1 MTVVTLLNIIG
12 YILLGVSWIINWTT
26 DPKSEKS
33 FITKIIVTGIGLGV
47 FLSAMVVNIHQ
58 YLSK

>member
-12 YILLGVSWIINWTT
+12 YILLGVSWIIDFTT
-26 DPKSEKS
+26 DRENEKILSPKLVIAS
-33 FITKIIVTGIGLGV
+33 IGLGV

-58 YLSK
+58 YLIK

>member
-1 MTVVTLLNIIG
+1 MTAVTLLNIIG
-12 YILLGVSWIINWTT
+12 YILLGTSWIIDWTT
-26 DPKSEKS
+26 DPKSEKALT
-33 FITKIIVTGIGLGV
+33 TKIIVTGIGIGV

>member
-12 YILLGVSWIINWTT
+12 YILLGVSWIISWTS
-26 DPKSEKS
+26 DPKSEKA
-33 FITKIIVTGIGLGV
+33 FTTKIIVASIGLGV
-47 FLSAMVVNIHQ
+47 FLSALVVNLHQ

>member
-12 YILLGVSWIINWTT
+12 YILLNVSWTINWTT
-26 DPKSEKS
+26 DPKSEKA
-33 FITKIIVTGIGLGV
+33 FTTKIIVASIGLGV
-47 FLSAMVVNIHQ
+47 FLSAMVVNLHQ